1 MPISRTLRGKTAVL
15 LCAVRA
21 PRRRAARYLR
31 VMCYSTYTGF
41 VTDLAAIAGLTR
53 PGDSIRERRIELGW
67 TQAELA
73 EHSGVAQADIS
84 RIENGRLDALPEI
97 ASQYHALVNSRSG
110 VSDALIESAF
120 PVDGAQLAPAQGAHT
135 P

>member
-1 MPISRTLRGKTAVL
+1 ML

-31 VMCYSTYTGF
+31 VMCDYTYTGF
-41 VTDLAAIAGLTR
+41 VTDLATIAGLTR

-73 EHSGVAQADIS
+73 EQAGVAQADIS
-84 RIENGRLDALPEI
+84 RIENGRLDARWSTIHRLSAALEATDV
-97 ASQYHALVNSRSG
+97 ASKRSLANG
-110 VSDALIESAF
+110 GRDRSSPKRTGKRWSPKGPTSAIEPSDA
-120 PVDGAQLAPAQGAHT
+120 
-135 P
+135 